1 MRNSITKAT
10 IQYVMSHHAHH
21 RSNQRGIKR
30 STQDLVFFYG
40 DREEP
45 AGSGC
50 YRLMISKEELRA
62 LVAEKIITA
71 RQAERCWRLTIIT
84 DGHSIVTNYKK
95 AATN

>member
-1 MRNSITKAT
+1 MRHSRIC
-10 IQYVMSHHAHH
+10 IYSQYVMSQHAYV
-21 RSNQRGIKR
+21 RSDQRGIKHSAR
-30 STQDLVFFYG
+30 DIVFCYG

-71 RQAERCWRLTIIT
+71 RQAERCRRLTIVT
-84 DGHSIVTNYKK
+84 DGHSIITNYKNK
-95 AATN
+95 KIN